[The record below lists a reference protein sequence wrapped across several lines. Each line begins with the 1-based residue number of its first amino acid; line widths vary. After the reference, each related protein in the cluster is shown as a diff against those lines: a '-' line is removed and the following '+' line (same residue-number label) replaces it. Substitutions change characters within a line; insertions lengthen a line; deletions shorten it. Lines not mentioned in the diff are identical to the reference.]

1 MALVNAENKKRL
13 AVFGRLLR
21 ERSRRRAL
29 QQSIIISFLRR
40 RIVLKAFLLILL
52 LLLYDK
58 VVVQPRREAR
68 RRQRTCRRLP
78 RNTGWWNNV
87 KDHYSNARFKKTFR
101 VSRETFSFILERV
114 KHDIEKKSLTEKPI
128 PAEIHL
134 AVCLYRL
141 GRGDYLYTISELTG
155 FAVATVCQ
163 IVNEVSAAIVNNLW
177 DETVTCLFPRT
188 TQDFRNCMEEM
199 ESEWQFPYCF
209 GAFDGSHIPIKCP
222 HGGAEACKEFHNF
235 KNFYSTVIMAL
246 VDSKYRFIWV
256 SAGFPGNSHDAVIL
270 KSTKLYSSLASS
282 QIIPHIAQ
290 NVDGSEIAPLLLG
303 DGAFPF
309 HTWLMKPYSNAY
321 LTPQQRY
328 FNYRLSGA
336 RMVTEGAFGQLK
348 GRWRILLRK
357 CESRPEN
364 VKVFTLACVVLHN
377 LCIRC
382 QDVAP
387 RQWDLTKDP
396 SSNKRRDQSEVRK
409 LLLMRNCRTV
419 TDNNRNA
426 TKIRETLK
434 DKFWREKIDITN

>member
-1 MALVNAENKKRL
+1 M
-13 AVFGRLLR
+13 
-21 ERSRRRAL
+21 
-29 QQSIIISFLRR
+29 
-40 RIVLKAFLLILL
+40 
-52 LLLYDK
+52 
-58 VVVQPRREAR
+58 
-68 RRQRTCRRLP
+68 
-78 RNTGWWNNV
+78 
-87 KDHYSNARFKKTFR
+87 
-101 VSRETFSFILERV
+101 
-114 KHDIEKKSLTEKPI
+114 
-128 PAEIHL
+128 
-134 AVCLYRL
+134 
-141 GRGDYLYTISELTG
+141 
-155 FAVATVCQ
+155 
-163 IVNEVSAAIVNNLW
+163 
-177 DETVTCLFPRT
+177 
-188 TQDFRNCMEEM
+188 
-199 ESEWQFPYCF
+199 
-209 GAFDGSHIPIKCP
+209 
-222 HGGAEACKEFHNF
+222 
-235 KNFYSTVIMAL
+235 MAL

-256 SAGFPGNSHDAVIL
+256 IAGFPGNSHDAVIL
-270 KSTKLYSSLASS
+270 KSTKLYSLLASS

-290 NVDGSEIAPLLLG
+290 DVDGSKIAPLLLG

-328 FNYRLSGA
+328 FNYRLSRA

-396 SSNKRRDQSEVRK
+396 SSNKRRDQSEVRE

-419 TDNNRNA
+419 ADNNRNA